1 MSSIEGIFSSN
12 SGVTTGTGGTG
23 TGVGARAGYGQAFLE
38 GVGLTVMDLD
48 KRLHYLPRNL
58 TLKFEAIYSFS
69 FSLSSQVIGGT
80 TRSNLTFGSLLEAE
94 EDEDDEE
101 DEVDE
106 EERDT
111 GGEVLA
117 F

>member
-1 MSSIEGIFSSN
+1 MSSVEGIFSSN
-12 SGVTTGTGGTG
+12 SGVTIGTG
-23 TGVGARAGYGQAFLE
+23 TGVGARAGSEQAFLE

-48 KRLHYLPRNL
+48 KRLHYLSRNP

-80 TRSNLTFGSLLEAE
+80 TWSTLTFGSLLEAE